1 MKHLEIE
8 WRHFEK
14 EGETCDRCAGTGGEV
29 RSAIKAISSDL
40 EASGWKIIFK
50 ETLLSDTQIA
60 ESNIIL
66 LNSIPIEEILPKA
79 RKSENCCVS
88 CGEMLGAPTFCRTI
102 EYKGQ
107 IHETISAAIIREAVD
122 IYVNTQNP

>member
-29 RSAIKAISSDL
+29 HRAIKAISSDL
-40 EASGWKIIFK
+40 EASGWGIIFK
-50 ETLLSDTQIA
+50 ETPLPDTQIA

-66 LNSIPIEEILPKA
+66 LNGIPIEEILPKA

-88 CGEMLGAPTFCRTI
+88 CGEMLGTPTSCRTI

-107 IHETISAAIIREAVD
+107 IHETIPAAIIREAVD